1 MGGVIPTITSRDFN
15 QDVGATKRAAELE
28 PVTITD
34 HGRPSHVLITAALFD
49 QLTGR
54 NRRVGSRLK
63 AHGAPVDFDL
73 PERRVDDSRVPEL

>member
-1 MGGVIPTITSRDFN
+1 MPTITSRQFN
-15 QDVGATKRAAELE
+15 HDVGAAKRAAEVE

-54 NRRVGSRLK
+54 GRRVGTRLK
-63 AHGAPVDFDL
+63 AEGVPVDFDL
-73 PERRVDDSRVPEL
+73 PDRGIDDSRVPDL